1 MLETERLL
9 LKLIDEEDAKDIV
22 KWRNQIEVI
31 NNLFSYKG
39 ITLSEHK
46 NWFEGYLKD
55 NSRIEFVIFVKEDN
69 KKIGTIGLSNIDYKN
84 QKAEYGI
91 LIGENA
97 EWGKGY
103 AEEAS
108 FAIINYGFKEL
119 NLNKIY
125 LHVFKANIKALRL
138 YNKLGFIEEGI
149 LRRHIFK
156 NGDFKDVVVMSIL
169 RGEWNTRND

>member
-31 NNLFSYKG
+31 NNLFSYRG

-46 NWFEGYLKD
+46 NWFERYLKD
-55 NSRIEFVIFVKEDN
+55 NSRIEFVILVRENN

-91 LIGENA
+91 LIGEKA

-108 FAIINYGFKEL
+108 FTIINYGFKEL
-119 NLNKIY
+119 NLKKIY
-125 LHVFKANIKALRL
+125 LHVFKANTKALKL
-138 YNKLGFIEEGI
+138 YNKLGFVEEGI

-169 RGEWNTRND
+169 RDEWEIRND